1 MVAKFDVE
9 TETLV
14 ELKKSLEDLES
25 SIQVLVKK
33 IAKLESDDIEE
44 TQEMA
49 TCATKL
55 FNLTKN
61 IENRIRATLL
71 KEYEPIKLKNAA
83 DYKNKIKEN

>member
-44 TQEMA
+44 T
-49 TCATKL
+49 
-55 FNLTKN
+55 
-61 IENRIRATLL
+61 
-71 KEYEPIKLKNAA
+71 
-83 DYKNKIKEN
+83 